1 MYTISDTRCPLRT
14 TPFTFPSLPQT
25 MDVLKQRLSEDKVE
39 YVEKVFATSESIA
52 GLRSSPFVSQ
62 IFSYDTHCLH
72 TSSSVVLLESYFYIN
87 FTCTHHFLQE
97 PDIRVYVMAMYS
109 FHARAVICEV
119 GKIMH

>member
-1 MYTISDTRCPLRT
+1 
-14 TPFTFPSLPQT
+14 

-72 TSSSVVLLESYFYIN
+72 APSSVVLLDSTLHVFIY
-87 FTCTHHFLQE
+87 TGHLLQE

-119 GKIMH
+119 GKNMY